1 MEHIDIALKNLYP
14 VDRTI
19 GFPNTNLLDS
29 DLSGRVR
36 YPTFEQVRPDLC
48 ISWPVIQNCN
58 NGPKRAFIKSLL

>member
-1 MEHIDIALKNLYP
+1 MINDFNFRYMRNNP
-14 VDRTI
+14 TI